1 MTQTR
6 VLFARHSAAH
16 DGSSLR
22 LRPLHSHLPP
32 HDLSR
37 SRNDLLFSECSQ
49 KRSLH
54 VHLNLSL
61 SSDMAVTVA
70 GTPLGALLVG
80 RLVAAEPGLNV
91 GADGDKVDST
101 GGAVAGEAGMNVE
114 AVGDRVDG
122 CAGRWGFAA
131 GTKVVAVGDSVESMG
146 ATVAADAG
154 RGVGCVGCACDDSV
168 MDVGKQGVA
177 GAPPLV

>member
-22 LRPLHSHLPP
+22 LRPLHSHSPP

-54 VHLNLSL
+54 VHLNLSRGNYEW
-61 SSDMAVTVA
+61 AKTPA
-70 GTPLGALLVG
+70 GVHPLFQFF
-80 RLVAAEPGLNV
+80 
-91 GADGDKVDST
+91 ST
-101 GGAVAGEAGMNVE
+101 
-114 AVGDRVDG
+114 
-122 CAGRWGFAA
+122 AGRRAPSGAGRYIPRKLEQLRIPAKNAA
-131 GTKVVAVGDSVESMG
+131 TPHLNAMGIAPKVVAASFSDSLLL
-146 ATVAADAG
+146 TF
-154 RGVGCVGCACDDSV
+154 R
-168 MDVGKQGVA
+168 
-177 GAPPLV
+177 